1 MEKSPMK
8 IHKAAA
14 VLLVLSIP
22 YVVLAQ
28 SAVSQAPASGA
39 SSRVSTPA
47 EAVSDVDPGKE
58 ADIRQLLEVNGTK
71 ALVRQA
77 MDGMMASLSDLLRTN
92 LKESCGQTP
101 NCDQFAQLVVEQ
113 LKTDI
118 DASVG
123 KLIDVEVPIYASH
136 FSKEDIEALI
146 QFYQTPLG
154 QRLVRNLPEITKQS
168 QTAGEQLGQDL
179 GENAV
184 REVLKAH
191 SDLLGPVV
199 APQHE

>member
-1 MEKSPMK
+1 MRILKL
-8 IHKAAA
+8 AAILF
-14 VLLVLSIP
+14 VLVIP
-22 YVVLAQ
+22 QVITAQ
-28 SAVSQAPASGA
+28 SNPSQAPAPSAAAQSEAFTSG
-39 SSRVSTPA
+39 S
-47 EAVSDVDPGKE
+47 AVDAAKE

-71 ALVRQA
+71 SLVRQA

-92 LKESCGQTP
+92 LKETCGQTS
-101 NCDQFAQLVVEQ
+101 NCDQFAQLVVDQ

-118 DASVG
+118 DASIG

-154 QRLVRNLPEITKQS
+154 QRLVMSLPEITKES

-191 SDLLGPVV
+191 PDLLGPAA